1 MMEAIKFKFNAGM
14 KITTVPLE
22 GEKLDS
28 QDVFFLETC
37 DMSSMER
44 RIVEWLE
51 LNRVEMITD
60 PSDKE
65 IEFFANQRKKS
76 LSFKKSDRVKSFSLD
91 ESPLYLRHKKSSS
104 PFQKM
109 SGFFSPEKNESNV
122 TFNEKTSSDLTKS
135 TLDKESMSESLEDIK
150 KEGKIN
156 DFCLKISEFDF

>member
-1 MMEAIKFKFNAGM
+1 MEAIRIKFNSGM

-28 QDVFFLETC
+28 QDVLSLETV
-37 DMSSMER
+37 DMGTMER

-51 LNRVEMITD
+51 SNRVEMITD

-65 IEFFANQRKKS
+65 IAFFANQRQKS

-104 PFQKM
+104 PCQKM

-122 TFNEKTSSDLTKS
+122 TFNEKTISELTKS
-135 TLDKESMSESLEDIK
+135 TLDKLSLSESLEDIK
-150 KEGKIN
+150 KGGKIN
-156 DFCLKISEFDF
+156 DFCLKISEFEF

>member
-1 MMEAIKFKFNAGM
+1 MEAIKFKFNAGM
-14 KITTVPLE
+14 KINTVPLE

-28 QDVFFLETC
+28 QDVFFLETS

-51 LNRVEMITD
+51 TNRVEMITD

-65 IEFFANQRKKS
+65 IAFFSSQREKT

-104 PFQKM
+104 PCQKM

-122 TFNEKTSSDLTKS
+122 TFNEKTTSDMTRS
-135 TLDKESMSESLEDIK
+135 TLDKLSLSESLEDVK
-150 KEGKIN
+150 KGEKMN